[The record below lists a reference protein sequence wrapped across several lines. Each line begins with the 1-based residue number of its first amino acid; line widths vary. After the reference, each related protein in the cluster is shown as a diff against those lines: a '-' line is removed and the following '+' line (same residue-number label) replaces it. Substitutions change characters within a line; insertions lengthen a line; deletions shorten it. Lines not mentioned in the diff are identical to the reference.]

1 MQSPLPSSG
10 PPTRPSPARPQI
22 NWPDPSHKGWP
33 AHHCLPVAMGGGE
46 GAGGGAGGGGRG
58 GGRGEVVALAPGSR
72 QTLGRGENGG
82 LGAF

>member
-1 MQSPLPSSG
+1 
-10 PPTRPSPARPQI
+10 
-22 NWPDPSHKGWP
+22 
-33 AHHCLPVAMGGGE
+33 MGGGE
-46 GAGGGAGGGGRG
+46 GAEGLAVGPGMG